1 MYSSYQQTVVIIVK
15 SPLSVVIESLLLPDA
30 QIQAHIKRTIK
41 SNNAR
46 SNFIIASSQNE
57 VHKLL
62 LTKRGQQTC
71 QQNVKKRNY
80 EDQPYALKTLWPI
93 SELALC

>member
-1 MYSSYQQTVVIIVK
+1 MW
-15 SPLSVVIESLLLPDA
+15 LPDA

-46 SNFIIASSQNE
+46 SNFIIASLQNE

-62 LTKRGQQTC
+62 LIKRGQQI
-71 QQNVKKRNY
+71 R
-80 EDQPYALKTLWPI
+80 
-93 SELALC
+93 